1 MVSMNSNRV
10 NKEIIHLTKNYLSQL
25 TKYQNYLSQNRYL
38 FYSFNEINKLLKI
51 AIEIIE
57 RKLNK
62 F

>member
-1 MVSMNSNRV
+1 MNSNKV

-25 TKYQNYLSQNRYL
+25 EKHQSYLSQNRYL

>member
-1 MVSMNSNRV
+1 MNSNKV
-10 NKEIIHLTKNYLSQL
+10 NKEIIHLTKNYLCQL
-25 TKYQNYLSQNRYL
+25 AKHQSYLSQNRYL

>member
-1 MVSMNSNRV
+1 MVSMNSNKV

-25 TKYQNYLSQNRYL
+25 AKHQSYLSQNRYF

>member
-1 MVSMNSNRV
+1 MNSNRV

-51 AIEIIE
+51 SIEIIE

-62 F
+62 S

>member
-1 MVSMNSNRV
+1 MNSNRV
-10 NKEIIHLTKNYLSQL
+10 NKEIIHLTKNYLGQL
-25 TKYQNYLSQNRYL
+25 TKYQSYLSQNRYL

>member
-1 MVSMNSNRV
+1 MNSNRV

-38 FYSFNEINKLLKI
+38 FYSFNEIIKLLKI

>member
-1 MVSMNSNRV
+1 MNSNRV

-38 FYSFNEINKLLKI
+38 FYSINEINKLLKI